1 LLKQSQAFEHRQQQ
15 QLKKQHTKLMHVSAE
30 KMRSKSISFLHLG
43 QSSFPGT
50 LSQIVSQSQ
59 AILE

>member
-1 LLKQSQAFEHRQQQ
+1 LQFIWQRQQGQ
-15 QLKKQHTKLMHVSAE
+15 QFKQPNKLLHVLAE